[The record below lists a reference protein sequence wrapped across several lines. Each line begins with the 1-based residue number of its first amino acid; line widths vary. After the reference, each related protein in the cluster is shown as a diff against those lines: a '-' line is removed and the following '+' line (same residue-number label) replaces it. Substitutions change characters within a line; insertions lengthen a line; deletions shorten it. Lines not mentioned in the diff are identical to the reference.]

1 MLTMSQQERRFNFVL
16 GLNGPTMTSSDMWI
30 AANADTREAVGEAI
44 GGLRQFGNNL
54 LTDAALAVQD
64 GYTTHRKAMDWLVRH
79 RRLATVAG
87 IALGVAYNLDK
98 VGFGNATVHAQG
110 ADQPLRCEQIDGVLA
125 AQDSPERVVQPFIND
140 GTIAS
145 NRVLECVDS
154 TGLPQQRVLDCEG
167 IGAAGYVLDTQS
179 TNESPLCMDNGGA
192 LQPVHNGAL
201 DNVRAAL
208 RSMFPRI
215 EAVPTQPIAQ
225 APVATPDP
233 YTATEQAVN
242 TIKSLPWMLKQCW
255 PVPLVGA
262 AGLGIFAW
270 WNRRQANQSNQMV
283 ADLNEASRQ
292 AEADRLIKIK
302 ENKQAQDTWRK
313 ENPLQGLPSINT
325 PVGSMIDGLLERA
338 NLAATEG
345 NPRER
350 RALLAQALTEA
361 EKSNRHYEGGGV
373 GITGAELAAI
383 QSSISEQLED
393 HTRRAAGGGYGTGTR
408 RPRDLED

>member
-54 LTDAALAVQD
+54 LIDAALAVQD
-64 GYTTHRKAMDWLVRH
+64 GYTTHRKAMDWLGRN

-87 IALGVAYNLDK
+87 IALGVVYNLDK
-98 VGFGNATVHAQG
+98 VGFENATVHAQG

-179 TNESPLCMDNGGA
+179 TNDSPLCMDNSGA

-208 RSMFPRI
+208 RSMFPQT
-215 EAVPTQPIAQ
+215 EAVPTQPTAQ

-233 YTATEQAVN
+233 YTVTEQAVN

-255 PVPLVGA
+255 PVPLGGA
-262 AGLGIFAW
+262 LSLGGLLW
-270 WNRRQANQSNQMV
+270 WRRRQREGSNQLV
-283 ADLNEASRQ
+283 IEANEATRRIA
-292 AEADRLIKIK
+292 AERTDRIRK
-302 ENKQAQDTWRK
+302 NKDDQREWDRD
-313 ENPLQGLPSINT
+313 NPLQGRPSINT
-325 PVGSMIDGLLERA
+325 PAGSRIDALLEQA
-338 NLAATEG
+338 NLAAAEG
-345 NPRER
+345 DPRQR
-350 RALLAQALTEA
+350 RSLLAMALNEA
-361 EKSNRHYEGGGV
+361 ENSNRRYVGGGL
-373 GITGAELAAI
+373 GITTAELNAI
-383 QSSISEQLED
+383 RRTIETELDD
-393 HTRRAAGGGYGTGTR
+393 HTRKAAGGGYGTGIR